1 MRKLLRILWNS
12 FLMALQEL
20 KVNKLRTFLSLF
32 GITIGIFCIIGVLAL
47 VNSLKQKVQSDMN
60 ELGSNTVQVGKW
72 EFLNTSDY
80 PWWKFINRPEV
91 KYAEYEFL
99 KRNASYAEH
108 MYYLNNSSANMTYK
122 DNDYSGTVYGTSDEF
137 DEVQTVDVE
146 FGRYINPSE
155 FKRGMAIAVIG
166 QEVATQL
173 FKSPQKAIGE
183 KISVDGKKLTV
194 IGVIRKQGQMINIFQ
209 FDESIIVPYN
219 YFASIYN
226 AEHLSPQIFVK
237 GYEGV
242 PNTALMDQ
250 LKGLM
255 RQVRRLNPKEED
267 NFALNDINLFRE
279 QIDTVFAS
287 LNLGGWAIAGL
298 SLLVGGFGI
307 ANIMFVTVRE
317 RRGQIGLKK
326 AIGAKNRTIMTE
338 FLIESAFLCII
349 GGLIGLFLVWL
360 LTLAAGSILP
370 FPITIAGSIIVLA
383 FSICIG
389 LGVLSGIIPAT
400 IAAKLNPVVAIRSN

>member
-1 MRKLLRILWNS
+1 
-12 FLMALQEL
+12 MALQEL

-91 KYAEYEFL
+91 KFSEFEFL
-99 KRNASYAEH
+99 KKNTGYAEN
-108 MYYLNNSSANMTYK
+108 MYYLNNTSGTLNYK
-122 DNDYSGTVYGTSDEF
+122 DNSYSGNVYGTSDEF
-137 DEVQTVDVE
+137 NQVQTVDIQY
-146 FGRYINPSE
+146 GRYINASE
-155 FKRGMAIAVIG
+155 FRRGLAVTVIG
-166 QEVATQL
+166 QEIATQL
-173 FKSPQKAIGE
+173 FQDPELAVGQ
-183 KISVDGKKLTV
+183 KISINGNKVNV
-194 IGVIRKQGQMINIFQ
+194 VGVIKKQGQMINIFQ
-209 FDESIIVPYN
+209 FDESIVIPYN
-219 YFASIYN
+219 YFATIYDADN
-226 AEHLSPQIFVK
+226 LRPQIFVK
-237 GYEGV
+237 GKDGV
-242 PNTALMDQ
+242 PNTALIDELQ
-250 LKGLM
+250 GLM
-255 RQVRRLNPKEED
+255 RQVRRLSPRED
-267 NFALNDINLFRE
+267 NNFALNDINLFRE
-279 QIDTVFAS
+279 QIDTMFSA

-317 RRGQIGLKK
+317 RRSQIGLKK
-326 AIGAKNRTIMTE
+326 AIGAKSRTIMTE

-360 LTLAAGSILP
+360 LTLALSAVLP
-370 FPITIAGSIIVLA
+370 FPIIIAGDIIVLA

-400 IAAKLNPVVAIRSN
+400 IAARLNPVVAIRSN

>member
-1 MRKLLRILWNS
+1 
-12 FLMALQEL
+12 
-20 KVNKLRTFLSLF
+20 
-32 GITIGIFCIIGVLAL
+32 
-47 VNSLKQKVQSDMN
+47 MN

-80 PWWKFINRPEV
+80 PWWKFVNRPEV
-91 KYAEYEFL
+91 KYSEFEFL
-99 KRNASYAEH
+99 KRNTGYAQH
-108 MYYLNNSSANMTYK
+108 IYYLNNTAGSMAYKNNTYTG
-122 DNDYSGTVYGTSDEF
+122 NVYGTSEEF
-137 DEVQTVDVE
+137 NSVQTVDVE
-146 FGRYINPSE
+146 FGRYLNPSE
-155 FKRGMAIAVIG
+155 FKRGMAVAVIG

-173 FKSPQKAIGE
+173 FKNPAEAVGK
-183 KISVDGKKLTV
+183 KISIDRKKVTV
-194 IGVIRKQGQMINIFQ
+194 IGVIKKQGQMINIFQ

-219 YFASIYN
+219 FFASAYN
-226 AEHLSPQIFVK
+226 ADKLSPQIFVK
-237 GYEGV
+237 GKEGI
-242 PNTALMDQ
+242 PNSVLIDE
-250 LKGLM
+250 LRGLM
-255 RQVRRLNPKEED
+255 RQVRRLSPKAED

-287 LNLGGWAIAGL
+287 LNIGGWLIAGL

-326 AIGAKNRTIMTE
+326 AIGARNRTILTE
-338 FLIESAFLCII
+338 FLIESAFLCVI

-360 LTLAAGSILP
+360 LTIALGAILP
-370 FPITIAGSIIVLA
+370 FPIVIAGSIIVLA

-400 IAAKLNPVVAIRSN
+400 IAARLNPVVAIRSN

>member
-1 MRKLLRILWNS
+1 MQKILRILWNS

-91 KYAEYEFL
+91 KYSEFEFL
-99 KRNASYAEH
+99 KKNTGYAEH
-108 MYYLNNSSANMTYK
+108 MYYLNNSNGSLTYK
-122 DNDYSGTVYGTSDEF
+122 DNTYSGNIYGTSEEF
-137 DEVQTVDVE
+137 NMVQTVDIE
-146 FGRYINPSE
+146 FGRYLNASE
-155 FKRGMAIAVIG
+155 FKRGMAVAVIG
-166 QEVATQL
+166 QEIATQL
-173 FKSPQKAIGE
+173 FKSPELAIGK
-183 KISVDGKKLTV
+183 KISIDGKKVNV
-194 IGVIRKQGQMINIFQ
+194 IGVIKKQGQMINIFQ
-209 FDESIIVPYN
+209 FDQSVVIPYN

-237 GYEGV
+237 GKEGV
-242 PNTALMDQ
+242 PNSALIDE
-250 LKGLM
+250 LRGLM
-255 RQVRRLNPKEED
+255 RQVRRLSPKEDD

-279 QIDTVFAS
+279 QIDMVFSS

-326 AIGAKNRTIMTE
+326 AVGAKSRTIMTE

-349 GGLIGLFLVWL
+349 GGLIGLFLVWV
-360 LTLAAGSILP
+360 LTLILAPILP
-370 FPITIAGSIIVLA
+370 FPIVIAGSIIVLA

-400 IAAKLNPVVAIRSN
+400 IAARLNPVVAIRSN

>member
-1 MRKLLRILWNS
+1 
-12 FLMALQEL
+12 MALQEL

-72 EFLNTSDY
+72 EFLNTNDY

-91 KYAEYEFL
+91 KYSEFEFL
-99 KRNASYAEH
+99 KRNVSYAEH
-108 MYYLNNSSANMTYK
+108 MYYLNNTNSVLKYK
-122 DNDYSGTVYGTSDEF
+122 DNTYAGNVYGTSEEF
-137 DEVQTVDVE
+137 NQVQTVDLSY
-146 FGRYINPSE
+146 GRYMSMSE
-155 FKRGMAIAVIG
+155 FTRGMPVAVIG
-166 QEVATQL
+166 EEVATQL
-173 FKSPQKAIGE
+173 FLDPALAVGK
-183 KISVDGKKLTV
+183 KIDVDGHKV
-194 IGVIRKQGQMINIFQ
+194 IVLGVIKKQGQMINIFQ
-209 FDESIIVPYN
+209 FDQSIVIPYN
-219 YFASIYN
+219 FFASVYN
-226 AEHLSPQIFVK
+226 AEKLSPQVFVK
-237 GYEGV
+237 GKDGV
-242 PNTALMDQ
+242 PNTALIDE
-250 LKGLM
+250 LRGLM
-255 RQVRRLNPKEED
+255 RQVRRLSPKVDD

-279 QIDTVFAS
+279 QIDTMFGA
-287 LNLGGWAIAGL
+287 LNMGGWAIAGL

-326 AIGAKNRTIMTE
+326 AIGAKSRTILTE

-349 GGLIGLFLVWL
+349 GGLIGLMLVWI
-360 LTLAAGSILP
+360 LALALSAILP
-370 FPITIAGSIIVLA
+370 FPIVIAGNIIILA

-400 IAAKLNPVVAIRSN
+400 IAARLNPVVAIRSN

>member
-1 MRKLLRILWNS
+1 MRKLFRILWNS

-91 KYAEYEFL
+91 KYSEYEFL
-99 KRNASYAEH
+99 KKNTTYAEH

-122 DNDYSGTVYGTSDEF
+122 DNDYSGTVYGTSEEF
-137 DEVQTVDVE
+137 NEVQTVDIE

-194 IGVIRKQGQMINIFQ
+194 IGVIKKQGQMINIFQ

-226 AEHLSPQIFVK
+226 AEHLNPQVFVK

-242 PNTALMDQ
+242 PNSALMDE

-255 RQVRRLNPKEED
+255 RQVRRLSPKEED

-317 RRGQIGLKK
+317 RRSQIGLKK

-360 LTLAAGSILP
+360 LTLALGAIIP

-400 IAAKLNPVVAIRSN
+400 IAARLNPVVAIRSN